1 MNADVHTLAG
11 AYAMDALPPDEAA
24 AFVQHLDQCPACQQE
39 AAELQITAAQLG
51 LAVTQ
56 APPAA
61 LRDQVLAAVAQTRQI
76 PPATPTRPSS
86 HRRRRTW
93 PRLLA
98 AAAALVVIVGAGLLA
113 LVPNLDDPTGPS
125 RPDPIAAVIN
135 APDAHTTTVGLRGG
149 GKMTVI
155 SSARRDQAVV
165 LSQDLPPIA
174 TDRVYQLWLVDEAGN
189 ARSADV
195 LIDSSTAARRAAR
208 LIRGLRAGDQIAITR
223 EPPGGSQ
230 QPTMAPLAITQSV

>member
-1 MNADVHTLAG
+1 MNADVHALVG
-11 AYAMDALPPDEAA
+11 AYAMDALPPEEAA
-24 AFVQHLDQCPACQQE
+24 AFVEHLDQCPACQQE
-39 AAELQITAAQLG
+39 VAELQITAAQLG

-56 APPAA
+56 TPPAA
-61 LRDQVLAAVAQTRQI
+61 LRDQVLTAVSQTRQI
-76 PPATPTRPSS
+76 PPATSPAPTRD
-86 HRRRRTW
+86 RRANL

-98 AAAALVVIVGAGLLA
+98 TAAALLVIVGAGLFA
-113 LVPNLDDPTGPS
+113 LMSNLDNPTGPAA
-125 RPDPIAAVIN
+125 PDPVAAVLN
-135 APDAHTTTVGLRGG
+135 APDARTNTVGLRGG
-149 GKMTVI
+149 GTMTVI
-155 SSARRDQAVV
+155 SSDRRDQAVV
-165 LSQDLPPIA
+165 LSQNLPPIT

-195 LIDSSTAARRAAR
+195 LIDSSTAATRSAR